1 MRPDRSYK
9 NRAINSEAGT
19 PVCFVDRID
28 AHWGHFATPASR
40 FFGLRSLCLS
50 EFDLNVADNGAD
62 QGHRLTF
69 NQLVAGDLKITGR
82 QRGQVRTGETSRPGG
97 DGGGRV
103 VRIQPVLGMM
113 PVPLPHP

>member
-82 QRGQVRTGETSRPGG
+82 PGG